1 VSATVQATGAE
12 PIVVHY
18 GDGLSG
24 AVRWAHATGL
34 GRRMGQEDAVLCRPT
49 FGFWGVADGLGGH
62 AAGEVASALAVDVA
76 GTFLGE
82 RLRRSDDRE
91 ARTRLLAM
99 AIDEAHGAILHEA
112 TVRPGAMGMGTT
124 VACVLACLPWMLVAH
139 VGDSRVYGIR
149 RGRLIRFTQDHA
161 RPAGLLRCLGS
172 HDATPDI
179 LPVNAHPGDVFL
191 LATDGFWQAMP
202 EGRLRAHCRKV
213 AEKGVRAVLSDLMA
227 EAAPAAGDNFT
238 AVLLEVA

>member
-1 VSATVQATGAE
+1 MSAAVQPSPAE
-12 PIVVHY
+12 PIVVHH

-34 GRRMGQEDAVLCRPT
+34 GRRTSQEDAVLCRPS

-62 AAGEVASALAVDVA
+62 AAGEVASALAVNVA

-82 RLRRSDDRE
+82 RLRRTDDRE

-124 VACVLACLPWMLVAH
+124 FACMLACLPWMLIAH
-139 VGDSRVYGIR
+139 VGDSRAYGFR
-149 RGRLIRFTQDHA
+149 GGRLVRFTRDHA
-161 RPAGLLRCLGS
+161 RPGGLLRCLGS
-172 HDATPDI
+172 EDATPDI
-179 LPVNAHPGDVFL
+179 LPITSNRGDVFL
-191 LATDGFWQAMP
+191 LATDGVWQAMP
-202 EGRLRAHCRKV
+202 DGRLRAHCRRV
-213 AEKGVRAVLSDLMA
+213 ANKGVQGVLSDLMA